1 MLNVNDKTSKH
12 QHRSV
17 AQNPIE
23 RAAHSLCEGGVSV
36 IPIKSDG
43 TKSPAVLWKRYQ
55 SQCATLEEL
64 QETYE

>member
-1 MLNVNDKTSKH
+1 MNNLLEQAQRFTTS
-12 QHRSV
+12 
-17 AQNPIE
+17 
-23 RAAHSLCEGGVSV
+23 GVSV

-43 TKSPAVLWKRYQ
+43 TKSPAVSWKRYQ